1 MATRDL
7 LHFLL
12 FLLLTLL
19 AEVLGTI
26 GGFGS
31 SVYFVPLFQ
40 WLFDFQT
47 VLALTGLLHVFSNTA
62 KLYLFWKTINWQ
74 LVLTMGVSSLLLA
87 VTGAYLTTFVNVSI
101 LKLTLGTLL
110 IAISM
115 FFLLKKNFIVE
126 PTATASVLGGSM
138 AGFLAGFVGTGG
150 AIRGLVLTAFQLEK
164 NMFVGT
170 SAAIDFAVDLSRT
183 FVYLNHSFLSTDK
196 YVYIPILIVCSF
208 AGSYLGKLVVNRM
221 SQDVFRKFLLIVILS
236 MGLIQVYQW
245 YVEVGARS

>member
-110 IAISM
+110 IA
-115 FFLLKKNFIVE
+115 
-126 PTATASVLGGSM
+126 
-138 AGFLAGFVGTGG
+138 
-150 AIRGLVLTAFQLEK
+150 
-164 NMFVGT
+164 
-170 SAAIDFAVDLSRT
+170 
-183 FVYLNHSFLSTDK
+183 
-196 YVYIPILIVCSF
+196 
-208 AGSYLGKLVVNRM
+208 
-221 SQDVFRKFLLIVILS
+221 
-236 MGLIQVYQW
+236 
-245 YVEVGARS
+245 